1 MCMLKYKVARQGKI
15 IGEYQA
21 GAIQR
26 MIDSGSLMV
35 SDYAWA
41 TGMAEWKQL
50 ADLGYQPPEKVNLP
64 AQSQPTASLV
74 RPAERAT
81 VSRVP
86 DEPRCPS
93 CGSKSVQAASM
104 AYAAGTRDSESVGI
118 SSRGR
123 AYYRVGRSASRLAN
137 ALAPPSPDGP
147 NPIFGILMF
156 GSFILGARGCAAAS
170 PLLNGTGNTDSGGWV
185 TMFFGVVMFCVFMYF
200 RHQSSLESQAQFDVQ
215 MNNYSQKWF
224 CKKCGVTF
232 TR

>member
-1 MCMLKYKVARQGKI
+1 MA
-15 IGEYQA
+15 
-21 GAIQR
+21 
-26 MIDSGSLMV
+26 

-147 NPIFGILMF
+147 NPIFGFLMVA
-156 GSFILGARGCAAAS
+156 SFFLGVRGCTTAPS
-170 PLLNGTGNTDSGGWV
+170 VFNGTGKDDPAGWAMMIFAV
-185 TMFFGVVMFCVFMYF
+185 LLFFVFFYF

>member
-15 IGEYQA
+15 IGEHKA

-26 MIDSGSLMV
+26 MIDAGSLTV
-35 SDYAWA
+35 SDHAWA
-41 TGMAEWKQL
+41 AGMAEWKQL
-50 ADLGYQPPEKVNLP
+50 ADLGYQPPEKVTLP
-64 AQSQPTASLV
+64 AQPQPTTGWV
-74 RPAERAT
+74 RPAEKAAVR
-81 VSRVP
+81 RVP
-86 DEPRCPS
+86 DEPRCPG

-123 AYYRVGRSASRLAN
+123 VYYRVGRSASRLAN

-185 TMFFGVVMFCVFMYF
+185 TMFFGVVMFFVFMYF
-200 RHQSSLESQAQFDVQ
+200 RHQSSLESKSEYNEQIKD
-215 MNNYSQKWF
+215 YSQKWF

>member
-1 MCMLKYKVARQGKI
+1 MLKYKVARQGKI

-26 MIDSGSLMV
+26 MIDSGSLMA

-81 VSRVP
+81 VRRVP

-147 NPIFGILMF
+147 NPMF
-156 GSFILGARGCAAAS
+156 GFLMVASFFLGVRGCTTAPS
-170 PLLNGTGNTDSGGWV
+170 VFNGTGKDDPAGWAMMIFAV
-185 TMFFGVVMFCVFMYF
+185 LLFFAFFYF
-200 RHQSSLESQAQFDVQ
+200 RHQSSLESQAQFDVK

>member
-26 MIDSGSLMV
+26 MIDSGSLMA

-147 NPIFGILMF
+147 NPIFGFLMVA
-156 GSFILGARGCAAAS
+156 SFFLGVRGCTTAPS
-170 PLLNGTGNTDSGGWV
+170 VFNGTGKDDPAGWAMMIFAV
-185 TMFFGVVMFCVFMYF
+185 LLFFVFFYF

>member
-1 MCMLKYKVARQGKI
+1 MLKYKVARHGKI
-15 IGEYQA
+15 IGEHKA

-26 MIDSGSLMV
+26 MIDAGSLMV
-35 SDYAWA
+35 SDHAWA
-41 TGMAEWKQL
+41 AGMAEWKQL
-50 ADLGYQPPEKVNLP
+50 ADLGYQPPEKVNLSQ
-64 AQSQPTASLV
+64 QSQSTGSLA
-74 RPAERAT
+74 RPAASAT
-81 VSRVP
+81 GRRVP
-86 DEPRCPS
+86 DEPRCPG

-104 AYAAGTRDSESVGI
+104 AYAGGTRDSESVGI

-123 AYYRVGRSASRLAN
+123 VYYRVGRSASRLAN

-185 TMFFGVVMFCVFMYF
+185 TMFFGVVMFFVFMYF
-200 RHQSSLESQAQFDVQ
+200 RHQSSLESKSEYNEQIKD
-215 MNNYSQKWF
+215 YSQKWF

>member
-1 MCMLKYKVARQGKI
+1 MLKYKVARQGKI

-26 MIDSGSLMV
+26 MIDSGSLMA

-81 VSRVP
+81 IRRVP

-185 TMFFGVVMFCVFMYF
+185 TMFFGVVMFFVFMYF

>member
-26 MIDSGSLMV
+26 MIDSGSLMA

-41 TGMAEWKQL
+41 TGMDRWKHL
-50 ADLGYQPPEKVNLP
+50 SDLGYQPPVKVNLP
-64 AQSQPTASLV
+64 AQPQPTASLV
-74 RPAERAT
+74 RPEARAT
-81 VSRVP
+81 VRRVP
-86 DEPRCPS
+86 DEPRCPG

-104 AYAAGTRDSESVGI
+104 AYAVGTRDSESVGI

-123 AYYRVGRSASRLAN
+123 VYYRVGRSASRLAN

-147 NPIFGILMF
+147 NPIFGFLMVA
-156 GSFILGARGCAAAS
+156 SFFLGVRGCTTAPS
-170 PLLNGTGNTDSGGWV
+170 VFNGTGKDDPAGWAMMIFAV
-185 TMFFGVVMFCVFMYF
+185 LLFFVFFYF

-224 CKKCGVTF
+224 CKKCGATF

>member
-1 MCMLKYKVARQGKI
+1 MLKYKVARQGKI

-26 MIDSGSLMV
+26 MIDSGSLMA

-41 TGMAEWKQL
+41 PGMAEWKQL

-81 VSRVP
+81 VRRVP

-147 NPIFGILMF
+147 NPIFGFLMVA
-156 GSFILGARGCAAAS
+156 SFFLGVRGCTTAPS
-170 PLLNGTGNTDSGGWV
+170 VFNGTGKDDPAGWAMMIFAV
-185 TMFFGVVMFCVFMYF
+185 LLFFAFFYF
-200 RHQSSLESQAQFDVQ
+200 RHQSSLESQAQFDVK